1 MKIPVSETAETLL
14 QSAARLRR
22 RYVLDS
28 SLEGDAD
35 AEGWQGKEEER
46 KGGGGVGEVARLY
59 APARLL
65 T

>member
-46 KGGGGVGEVARLY
+46 KGGGVGEVARLY